1 MPGPPRVPTHLKLL
15 RRNPGHQRLNR
26 NEPVPAQPPA
36 VPEPPAFL
44 TGYAADE
51 WYRVSAELHHL
62 KLLTIL
68 DVMPLATYCTAYQ
81 RWRTAEEVLGKMAE
95 KDPATSALLVR
106 GPDGA
111 PRQNPMVKI
120 AAQCG
125 RRHDHLC
132 RSLWDDRARA
142 GTHQCR
148 SGFRAAAGWR
158 KVRRFDRVT
167 QENAPHRGEK
177 MRAP

>member
-120 AAQCG
+120 AANAAADMITYAG
-125 RRHDHLC
+125 HFGMTALA
-132 RSLWDDRARA
+132 RARISA
-142 GTHQCR
+142 GA
-148 SGFRAAAGWR
+148 GFEPPPGGG
-158 KVRRFDRVT
+158 KFDGLI
-167 QENAPHRGEK
+167 A
-177 MRAP
+177 